1 MLWLTFPPLPQK
13 VKAWTLM
20 ILLYLNAD
28 HIFASQSRYSWTPI
42 WRRRKSSEHA
52 SSSITH
58 HSGVTLLTQ
67 QVFKFFCDPK
77 SGIIS
82 FWFHQVQHSPSAPR
96 KSRTDSPLI
105 QVRFQNLSMNI
116 FRIFLTI
123 ILQLADHALSE
134 LLGQPNTVIPSSS
147 SQPLVPVG
155 SNLEEIRLKQVNN
168 LSLCW
173 PIPSLFCFHRPS

>member
-1 MLWLTFPPLPQK
+1 
-13 VKAWTLM
+13 M

-42 WRRRKSSEHA
+42 WRRRKSSEHT
-52 SSSITH
+52 SSFITH

-67 QVFKFFCDPK
+67 QVFKFSRDPE

-82 FWFHQVQHSPSAPR
+82 FWFHQVQHSPSTPENPGQTLHWYMYDF
-96 KSRTDSPLI
+96 RTCPWTYSVYFW
-105 QVRFQNLSMNI
+105 QSSFS
-116 FRIFLTI
+116 
-123 ILQLADHALSE
+123 
-134 LLGQPNTVIPSSS
+134 QPNTAIPSSS

-168 LSLCW
+168 LSFCW
-173 PIPSLFCFHRPS
+173 PIPLLFLFPSAILTLSSFQAQESLNNSLFSFQIGDTS

>member
-1 MLWLTFPPLPQK
+1 MLWLTFPPPQK
-13 VKAWTLM
+13 VKAWTFM

-28 HIFASQSRYSWTPI
+28 HIFASQSKYSWTLI
-42 WRRRKSSEHA
+42 WRRRKSSEHT

-67 QVFKFFCDPK
+67 QVFKFSRDPE

-82 FWFHQVQHSPSAPR
+82 LWFHQVQHSPSAPR
-96 KSRTDSPLI
+96 KSRADCPLI
-105 QVRFQNLSMNI
+105 QVRFQNLFMNI
-116 FRIFLTI
+116 FCIFLTN
-123 ILQLADHALSE
+123 ILQLADHALFE
-134 LLGQPNTVIPSSS
+134 LLGQPNTAIPSSS

-168 LSLCW
+168 LPLCW

>member
-1 MLWLTFPPLPQK
+1 
-13 VKAWTLM
+13 M
-20 ILLYLNAD
+20 ILLYLNTD

-67 QVFKFFCDPK
+67 QVFKFSRDPK
-77 SGIIS
+77 SGIIF

-96 KSRTDSPLI
+96 KSRADCPLI
-105 QVRFQNLSMNI
+105 QVRFQNLFMNI
-116 FRIFLTI
+116 FCIFLTI
-123 ILQLADHALSE
+123 IFQLSDHALSE
-134 LLGQPNTVIPSSS
+134 LLGQPNTAIPSSS

-155 SNLEEIRLKQVNN
+155 SYLEEIHPKQVNYY
-168 LSLCW
+168 SFCW
-173 PIPSLFCFHRPS
+173 PIPLLFCLHQPS